1 MFFWVLLFPV
11 FLCLLVLLLFDV
23 QLVVCVV
30 GFYLIGDL
38 WFGVCCLALVA
49 LFVCVYVACWVWG
62 YVRLE
67 FVDWFDGVNC
77 RFGIWMLMCFGC
89 GLWDC
94 VYCALVLGCLFVVV
108 DVAFGFNSVAV
119 IILLLLC
126 LLLLVYCCVL
136 GCRGCCGIGF
146 LWYLFG
152 LVVCALI
159 AVADCV
165 VCVVVICWLCC

>member
-1 MFFWVLLFPV
+1 M
-11 FLCLLVLLLFDV
+11 C
-23 QLVVCVV
+23 
-30 GFYLIGDL
+30 
-38 WFGVCCLALVA
+38 
-49 LFVCVYVACWVWG
+49 
-62 YVRLE
+62 LE

-77 RFGIWMLMCFGC
+77 RFGIWMLVCFGC
-89 GLWDC
+89 GLWGC
-94 VYCALVLGCLFVVV
+94 VYCALVLGCLFGVV

-126 LLLLVYCCVL
+126 LLLLVCCCVL
-136 GCRGCCGIGF
+136 GCRGCCGVGF
-146 LWYLFG
+146 LRYLFG